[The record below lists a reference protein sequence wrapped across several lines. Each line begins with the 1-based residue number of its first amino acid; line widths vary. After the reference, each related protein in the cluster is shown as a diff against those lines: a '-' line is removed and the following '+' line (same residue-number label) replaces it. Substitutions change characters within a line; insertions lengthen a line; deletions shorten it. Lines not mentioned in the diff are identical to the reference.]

1 MDACNALRPGWQW
14 VERRQRIMNRPVL
27 WIYLD
32 TGEGEVDYLPIDL
45 MSCPPI
51 ELEEVKLRVKREILK
66 RVMSS
71 E

>member
-1 MDACNALRPGWQW
+1 
-14 VERRQRIMNRPVL
+14 MNRPVL